1 MRLRELLVPKKQL
14 ALVWGQYTEKINPNE
29 GTNTMRAEL
38 GGEDPPWAK
47 ARHLKKLASLPA
59 TSSVLSTHS
68 GWLTMGF
75 NSSSSESN
83 ALFWPLYSCVY
94 AHGHT
99 CAHTDSLKK
108 IIRKALWAN

>member
-47 ARHLKKLASLPA
+47 ARQLKKLASLPA

-68 GWLTMGF
+68 SGSQWALTLAPVNPMPSFG
-75 NSSSSESN
+75 
-83 ALFWPLYSCVY
+83 LCIHVCMRMVT
-94 AHGHT
+94 H
-99 CAHTDSLKK
+99 AHTLT
-108 IIRKALWAN
+108 R